1 MSADIDR
8 WNETLGLLALAP
20 TPTLFA
26 LGNDLIARHRE
37 AHRHYHTLVHLD
49 DCLTQS
55 RAIRA
60 LFEHAGEVEF
70 ALWFHDA
77 IYDTR
82 KSDNEQ
88 RCADWA
94 RQSALAGGVDASAA
108 QRIHALVMATRH
120 AALPAT
126 PDAALLVDIDL
137 SILGAEPDRYDAYAA
152 AIREEYAHVPEPLY
166 RAGRAAILGRFL
178 ESEALFA
185 DPIWAERHETQ
196 ARANL
201 TREIAALTA

>member
-137 SILGAEPDRYDAYAA
+137 SILGADSIRFDAYEQE
-152 AIREEYAHVPEPLY
+152 IRREYHWVPVFMFNFKRRQLLRE
-166 RAGRAAILGRFL
+166 FL
-178 ESEALFA
+178 TRKHIYTS
-185 DPIWAERHETQ
+185 AEYQQRLETQ

-201 TREIAALTA
+201 TRSVAR